1 MFSFIDYVMELDCV
15 DHNQLKILIVREHQ
29 TTLPASWETCVQN
42 KKQQLEP
49 DVKQP
54 TSSKLGK

>member
-15 DHNQLKILIVREHQ
+15 DHNKLKILIVREYQ

-42 KKQQLEP
+42 KKQQL
-49 DVKQP
+49 
-54 TSSKLGK
+54 

>member
-42 KKQQLEP
+42 KKQQL
-49 DVKQP
+49 
-54 TSSKLGK
+54 